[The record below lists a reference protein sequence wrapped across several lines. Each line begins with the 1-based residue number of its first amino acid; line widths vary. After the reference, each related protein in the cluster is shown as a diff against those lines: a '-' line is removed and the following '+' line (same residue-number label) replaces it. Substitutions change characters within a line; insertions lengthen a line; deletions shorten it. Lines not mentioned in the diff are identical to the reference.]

1 MLKNV
6 SLKTSRKIIH
16 YYPNNKIFQQKIFQ
30 FSIDI
35 ALRINKKKQNSN
47 KKTFVQ
53 KKAAN
58 SVLKKF
64 TTWGID

>member
-1 MLKNV
+1 MFLSKRAANYTLL
-6 SLKTSRKIIH
+6 SK
-16 YYPNNKIFQQKIFQ
+16 QQNFSTKIFQ